1 MSYFNDEEEL
11 YRYLGGIFRAAEEHP
26 EIGPVLRASGITL
39 RLEYHNPKAI
49 LTVAMLED
57 GIDVIEGETDA
68 VPDIRMAMS
77 GDNADRYWRGEYNV
91 AVGLAKGE
99 VKARGP
105 VSKILR
111 LIPVTKPLFP
121 IYRELVAG
129 KDAAT

>member
-77 GDNADRYWRGEYNV
+77 SDNADRYWRGEYNV

>member
-1 MSYFNDEEEL
+1 MAYFNDDQEL
-11 YRYLGGIFRAAEEHP
+11 YRYLGGIFRAAENHP

-39 RLEYHNPKAI
+39 RLEYSNPSAI

-57 GIDVIEGETDA
+57 GITVIEGETDV

-77 GDNADRYWRGEYNV
+77 SDNADKYWRGEFNV

-99 VKARGP
+99 VKAKGP
-105 VSKILR
+105 VTKILK

-121 IYRELVAG
+121 IYKELVAD